1 MGLVYDI
8 RPILYEAVEV
18 LHRDNEALTAVVV
31 EAEKTIGIA
40 GYVANC
46 ILQADENADNEKLL
60 NDIKTAKNCLL
71 CATND
76 YKKKVIAIYE
86 DQRLRADDRKAAPSG
101 AGEPVRQ
108 V

>member
-1 MGLVYDI
+1 MGLVNDI
-8 RPILYEAVEV
+8 RPILYDAVEGIY
-18 LHRDNEALTAVVV
+18 RDNESLTAIVV

-40 GYVANC
+40 GYIANC
-46 ILQADENADNEKLL
+46 MLQANGDADKETLL
-60 NDIKTAKNCLL
+60 SAIKAAKDCLL
-71 CATND
+71 HATNE
-76 YKKKVIAIYE
+76 YKKKVCAIYE